1 MRNAFRPI
9 LGTALVIIFS
19 NHASIVSANKG
30 NHFIEGRPSN
40 YNSSAFLH
48 RRSSVLQNL
57 RAGSQTPNSRSFW
70 SNTQSPPQNPTSFQ
84 KQQFRDE
91 EVKVT
96 DVTNELKDDEREV
109 TKEAIDSFLTR
120 DNRNSFISRV
130 YMILSGQLLMVAAS
144 IFLFA
149 KYPIMTRFMLTRGR
163 FGKCRHC

>member
-1 MRNAFRPI
+1 MRNTFRPI
-9 LGTALVIIFS
+9 IGTLLVIIYS
-19 NHASIVSANKG
+19 HALIVSANGG
-30 NHFIEGRPSN
+30 NHFIKSSPSN
-40 YNSSAFLH
+40 YNSSAFL
-48 RRSSVLQNL
+48 RRRPSVLQNL

-70 SNTQSPPQNPTSFQ
+70 TNKQSPPQNPTSFQ

-96 DVTNELKDDEREV
+96 DVTDEFKDDEREV

-120 DNRNSFISRV
+120 ENRISFISRV

-149 KYPIMTRFMLTRGR
+149 KYPVMTRFMLTRGR
-163 FGKCRHC
+163 FGKNRWK